1 MLTMTYK
8 TIRYREGDGVATIA
22 LARPEK
28 LNAFNA
34 EMHAELRLALDAAEQ
49 DDTVR
54 CVMLTGEGRGFSSG
68 QDLTEVR
75 PAGPG
80 GELDVGARLDSD
92 YNPLVKR
99 LYGFP
104 KLTIAAL
111 NGPAAGAAANIAM
124 ACDIIIAACS
134 AYIHEAFARIALV
147 PDAGGTWFLPRIVGQ
162 KRALAL
168 MLTADQVRAEELRE
182 MGLVYKVFDDAAFGD
197 EAAAFAKRLAAGPGA
212 TYRLIKEAARASVD
226 NELGA
231 QLDFERDQQRKAGK
245 TRDFLEGV
253 MAFKEK
259 RPPKFEGR

>member
-1 MLTMTYK
+1 MPAMVHT
-8 TIRYREGDGVATIA
+8 TIRYATDDGVATVV
-22 LARPEK
+22 LARPDK

-34 EMHAELRLALDAAEQ
+34 TMHADLRTALDAAEQ
-49 DDTVR
+49 DDSVR
-54 CVMLTGEGRGFSSG
+54 CVLLTGEGRGFSSG

-75 PAGPG
+75 PAGPDG
-80 GELDVGARLDSD
+80 AIDVGARLDSD

-99 LYGFP
+99 LYAFP

-124 ACDIIIAACS
+124 ACDIVIAARS
-134 AYIHEAFARIALV
+134 AYIQEAFARIALV

-168 MLTADQVRAEELRE
+168 MLTADQVRADELQQ
-182 MGLVYKVFDDAAFGD
+182 MGLVYKVFDDAAFAD

-212 TYRLIKEAARASVD
+212 TYRLIKEAVRASVD
-226 NELGA
+226 NDLAA
-231 QLDFERDQQRKAGK
+231 QLNFERDQQRKAGRS
-245 TRDFLEGV
+245 RDFIEGV

>member
-1 MLTMTYK
+1 MLTMTHK
-8 TIRYREGDGVATIA
+8 TIRYGESDGVATIA

-28 LNAFNA
+28 LNAFTA
-34 EMHAELRLALDAAEQ
+34 EMHAELRAALDTAEQ

-75 PAGPG
+75 PSGPG

-99 LYGFP
+99 LYAFP

-124 ACDIIIAACS
+124 ACDILIAARS
-134 AYIHEAFARIALV
+134 AYIQEAFARIALV
-147 PDAGGTWFLPRIVGQ
+147 PDAGGTWFLPRIVGH

-168 MLTADQVRAEELRE
+168 MLTADQVRADELRE
-182 MGLVYKVFDDAAFGD
+182 MGLVYKVFDDAAFAD

-226 NELGA
+226 NDLA
-231 QLDFERDQQRKAGK
+231 TQLNFERDQQRKAGK
-245 TRDFLEGV
+245 TRDFQEGV
-253 MAFKEK
+253 AAFKEK
-259 RPPKFEGR
+259 RPPKFEGQ